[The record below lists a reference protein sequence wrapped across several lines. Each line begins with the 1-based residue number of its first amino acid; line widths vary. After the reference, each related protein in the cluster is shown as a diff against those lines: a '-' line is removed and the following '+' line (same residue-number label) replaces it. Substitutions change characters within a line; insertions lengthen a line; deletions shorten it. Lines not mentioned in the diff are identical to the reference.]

1 LQLLTF
7 AVCLLLQVFSGH
19 SGPVTAGTFTPDGK
33 LVVSA
38 GGENDCS
45 LRVWNP
51 KTGECTLTMHGA
63 LFHEDGIT
71 CLDVH
76 HDGSVVITG
85 GQDGAVRVTNIH
97 NSRMV
102 ASLAGESVGLLAF
115 YCLVLTHCCGA
126 LLLVTDDRKTHT
138 PGTCTHTALFCNCE
152 QLQHAWLQVTGLTSH
167 EVLCT
172 TVQFHS
178 PPPSRR
184 EKVCCD
190 FYMSHTNGV

>member
-1 LQLLTF
+1 MSYAWCVHTHLLTL
-7 AVCLLLQVFSGH
+7 ALRRLLQVFSGH
-19 SGPVTAGTFTPDGK
+19 SGPVTAGAFTPDGK

-102 ASLAGESVGLLAF
+102 ASLAGEVVGLLLARHCCSALCDAAGDDGCNTYTRQKTCTM
-115 YCLVLTHCCGA
+115 YCLSTLSS
-126 LLLVTDDRKTHT
+126 
-138 PGTCTHTALFCNCE
+138 CNM
-152 QLQHAWLQVTGLTSH
+152 LA
-167 EVLCT
+167 
-172 TVQFHS
+172 
-178 PPPSRR
+178 
-184 EKVCCD
+184 
-190 FYMSHTNGV
+190 